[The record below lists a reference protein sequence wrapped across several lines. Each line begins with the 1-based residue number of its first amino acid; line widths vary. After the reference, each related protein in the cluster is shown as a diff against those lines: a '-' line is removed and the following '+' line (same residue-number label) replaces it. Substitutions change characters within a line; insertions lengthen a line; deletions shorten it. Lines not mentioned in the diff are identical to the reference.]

1 MGAVAGVGIRT
12 KNKRRHTEDAKDH
25 GDNRLSHIQPQDGG

>member
-1 MGAVAGVGIRT
+1 MGAVAGAGITT

-25 GDNRLSHIQPQDGG
+25 GDNRLGHIQPQEGG